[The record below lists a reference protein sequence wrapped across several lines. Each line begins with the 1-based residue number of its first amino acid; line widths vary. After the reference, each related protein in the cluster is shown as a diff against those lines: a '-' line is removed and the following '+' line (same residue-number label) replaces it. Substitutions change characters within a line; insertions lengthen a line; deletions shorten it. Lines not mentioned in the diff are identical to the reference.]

1 MKRAAAATWAVLRLV
16 PFTIRGWP
24 RRWAGAV
31 AACVAGA
38 ALVAICLHFL
48 FGLADTTSI
57 IIATVLGLLVLVVAV
72 LVVSAVIQLASILS
86 QAVREAPDSVPTGD
100 VTPGN
105 LPSAPVAS
113 DIAGVQPDESAK
125 APEVWE

>member
-1 MKRAAAATWAVLRLV
+1 
-16 PFTIRGWP
+16 
-24 RRWAGAV
+24 
-31 AACVAGA
+31 
-38 ALVAICLHFL
+38 LHFL